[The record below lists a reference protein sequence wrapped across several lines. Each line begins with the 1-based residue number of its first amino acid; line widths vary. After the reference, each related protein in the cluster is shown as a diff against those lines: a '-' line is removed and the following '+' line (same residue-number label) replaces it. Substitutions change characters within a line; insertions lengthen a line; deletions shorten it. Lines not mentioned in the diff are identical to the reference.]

1 MDEYLKPQTIIP
13 AGETHDM
20 ELYKAVESILLNNF
34 YKKEAIPSAEERQR
48 NAIQGMVSGFGDT
61 YTEYYPPLDAKEL
74 NSSLSNSIV

>member
-1 MDEYLKPQTIIP
+1 MDEYLKSQTIIP
-13 AGETHDM
+13 VGETHDM

-34 YKKEAIPSAEERQR
+34 YKKEAIPNAEERQR